1 MGRDKA
7 TVTVSGVSLLDR
19 LLAGIPAGVP
29 VMIVGPAT
37 RVRRVVHR
45 TQEQPP
51 GGGPVAAIA
60 AGLDLVDR
68 EVVVVSAV
76 DLPFAGPVLADL
88 ADQLAA
94 APDDVD
100 AVIPIVQGR
109 EQPLCAAYRTRSLRQ
124 VVAAIAQP
132 AGQSMRTV
140 TSGLRHVPATVAA
153 AAVTDVDTP
162 EELAAVRLDAAD
174 IMATT
179 QEVRMQEWI
188 TAIAAELGVSPQ
200 VDVDAVLD
208 IAKDAAHQVQRPA
221 APVTTYLVG
230 LAVAAGMT
238 VEEAAA
244 KVHAAAQDWPQDPS
258 LDA

>member
-1 MGRDKA
+1 M
-7 TVTVSGVSLLDR
+7 
-19 LLAGIPAGVP
+19 
-29 VMIVGPAT
+29 
-37 RVRRVVHR
+37 
-45 TQEQPP
+45 
-51 GGGPVAAIA
+51 
-60 AGLDLVDR
+60 DR

-124 VVAAIAQP
+124 VVTAIADP

-140 TSGLRHVPATVAA
+140 TSGLRHIPADVGAE
-153 AAVTDVDTP
+153 AVRDVDTP

-179 QEVRMQEWI
+179 QEVRMQDWI

-244 KVHAAAQDWPQDPS
+244 KVRAAAQDWPQDPS
-258 LDA
+258 PDA